1 VRTSKHYSPEM
12 TTRKVKLF
20 YYPVFKGFKVP
31 TIEELQLKIVVYFT
45 HHSELK
51 PQTSELWYC
60 SKVSPGFNHEAVECY
75 FIVSPQPLKESDSS
89 GSTIR
94 FSSMELYNFLMRGTL
109 LLANDENRPKNFNL
123 V

>member
-1 VRTSKHYSPEM
+1 MSNNVYKEKIEANSESQYIFVRTLKHCSPEM
-12 TTRKVKLF
+12 TTRKVELF
-20 YYPVFKGFKVP
+20 FYPVFKGFKVP

-51 PQTSELWYC
+51 SQTSEPWYC

-94 FSSMELYNFLMRGTL
+94 FSSMAFTIS
-109 LLANDENRPKNFNL
+109 
-123 V
+123 